1 MRAGLLNNR
10 ITVQQ
15 LAGGVDAL
23 GQPVQT
29 WANLATLWADI
40 RHSSGVESIKA
51 DALTSSVRASIRI
64 RYRTD
69 ITTGMRAVGP
79 LSTYNIVAVLPDMQG
94 KEYTDLVCEVTQ

>member
-1 MRAGLLNNR
+1 VRPGLLNSR

-29 WANLATLWADI
+29 WADFATLWANI

-51 DALTSSVRASIRI
+51 DALTSVVRASIRV

-69 ITTGMRAVGP
+69 ITVGMRVVGP
-79 LSTYNIVAVLPDMQG
+79 LSTYNVVAVLPDISG
-94 KEYTDLVCEVTQ
+94 KEYTDLVCEVIQ